1 VVNAPFVFQQSDI
14 IAPVAVPAE
23 KTSAAAPIVVAAASE
38 KTAAAAKVTPTG
50 KSGGDS
56 AY

>member
-1 VVNAPFVFQQSDI
+1 MVNAPFVFQQSDI